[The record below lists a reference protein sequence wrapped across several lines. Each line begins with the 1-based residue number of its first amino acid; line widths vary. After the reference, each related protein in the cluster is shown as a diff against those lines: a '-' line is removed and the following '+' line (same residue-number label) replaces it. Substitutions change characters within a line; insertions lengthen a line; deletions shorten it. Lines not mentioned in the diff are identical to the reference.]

1 MEKEIYVY
9 VADSTEWYKDLYSGS
24 EIGDIMD
31 CAEAQ
36 GGVYTLP
43 NFIKTFNT
51 IGIDLSGES
60 VQIRMAEYEGDEFIK
75 EIK

>member
-1 MEKEIYVY
+1 MEKQIYVY
-9 VADSTEWYKDLYSGS
+9 VADSTDWYKDLYSDS

-43 NFIKTFNT
+43 NFIKKFNT
-51 IGIDLSGES
+51 TGIDLSGEN
-60 VQIRMAEYEGDEFIK
+60 VQMRMAEYDGDDFVR
-75 EIK
+75 EIR